1 MARGNLQLALD
12 NTNTTYQQLVDISND
27 IVNKCVKDITPIIL
41 NINRDIENISND
53 QIRTYMLTLSLKAYS
68 LAEIKE
74 KASMKA
80 EVAEIL
86 KKEAYATEFNGAD
99 GTVAVREN
107 LAQINISD
115 EILAQTVNELVS
127 GILKVKLEE
136 LHRIID
142 TLKSILMSRLSEAKL
157 ISVSDG
163 ITNE

>member
-1 MARGNLQLALD
+1 MARGNLQQALD
-12 NTNTTYQQLVDISND
+12 NTNTAYQQLVEISND
-27 IVNKCVKDITPIIL
+27 IVAKCVKDITPIIS
-41 NINRDIENISND
+41 NINNNIQNFSND
-53 QIRTYMLTLSLKAYS
+53 QIRESMMYLSLKSYS

-86 KKEAYATEFNGAD
+86 KKEAYANEFNGAD

-115 EILAQTVNELVS
+115 EILSQTVNELVADV
-127 GILKVKLEE
+127 LKVKLDE
-136 LHRIID
+136 LHRMID
-142 TLKSILMSRLSEAKL
+142 VLKTVLMSRLSEAKL
-157 ISVSDG
+157 LSVSDG

>member
-41 NINRDIENISND
+41 NINKDIENISND

-115 EILAQTVNELVS
+115 EILSQTVNELVS